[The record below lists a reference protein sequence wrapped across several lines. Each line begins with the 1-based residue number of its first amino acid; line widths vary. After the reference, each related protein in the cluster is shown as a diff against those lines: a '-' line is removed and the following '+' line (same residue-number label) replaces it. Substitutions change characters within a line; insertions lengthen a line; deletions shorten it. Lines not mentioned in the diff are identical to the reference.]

1 MAAGSGTDTTIPIAE
16 EALPR
21 PASRSPHEDGD
32 SAEGASTKSDSRDAD
47 VDNAYNGLTL
57 ESVVDVM
64 DDEDDQDGKV
74 EIE

>member
-1 MAAGSGTDTTIPIAE
+1 MAAGSGTNTTITIAE
-16 EALPR
+16 EVLAR

-32 SAEGASTKSDSRDAD
+32 TAEDTSTKSDSRDAD

-64 DDEDDQDGKV
+64 DDEENQDGKV
-74 EIE
+74 DIE

>member
-1 MAAGSGTDTTIPIAE
+1 MAAGSGTNTTIPIAE
-16 EALPR
+16 EALAR
-21 PASRSPHEDGD
+21 SASRSPHEDGD
-32 SAEGASTKSDSRDAD
+32 TAEDTSTKSDSRDAD

-64 DDEDDQDGKV
+64 DDEDDQDGKI